1 MSNLLVVLVIG
12 KLEFIICFGFRVSY
26 FGFIPLN
33 RINRLI
39 GRPLRKKYFHLLCQ
53 GLSRHRHEQHSG
65 NQLGGVIISVSGD
78 QGQVLV

>member
-12 KLEFIICFGFRVSY
+12 KLEFKICFVIRVSY

-39 GRPLRKKYFHLLCQ
+39 WMLLREKFYHLLFQ
-53 GLSRHRHEQHSG
+53 RHPRHRHKQHPG
-65 NQLGGVIISVSGD
+65 NQFGGVIIPVFND
-78 QGQVLV
+78 QGEILV